1 MFDRRV
7 GHHFLI
13 GCRMRKLALLLGS
26 VMAAVSVPVHAD
38 HHAEAAPAE
47 VASAELEMGVWVT
60 LGTRGGPVTS
70 PTRSQPANLLS
81 FGGKHYLV
89 DAGDGA
95 AGQSGKI
102 GVQTD
107 EIDGIFISHLHFDH
121 TAGILG
127 ILGLRFQTRADK
139 PLTIYGPPGT
149 QELVDGLLA
158 GMLPGATANYGV
170 AGAPVRDHTAGIEVV
185 ELRDRDSVEVDGMT
199 VTVRSNTHY
208 SFAPGSELA
217 DRFQALSLRFDLPG
231 RSIVY
236 TGDTGPSAAVEE
248 LAQGADLLVAEMMD
262 VPLIVSNVRE
272 ANPNMPEPALNNMA
286 THLRDHHLLPRDVGE
301 MAARADVGSLVVT
314 HFAGAEPTTVAHYEY
329 IKTIVQ
335 YYEGPV
341 VIANDLDAF

>member
-1 MFDRRV
+1 
-7 GHHFLI
+7 
-13 GCRMRKLALLLGS
+13 MRKLALLLAS
-26 VMAAVSVPVHAD
+26 AFAAASVPAQAD
-38 HHAEAAPAE
+38 HHGGTAPNQ
-47 VASAELEMGVWVT
+47 STQLELGSWVT

-81 FGGKHYLV
+81 VGGKHYLV
-89 DAGDGA
+89 DVGDGA
-95 AGQSGKI
+95 SGQSGKV

-107 EIDGIFISHLHFDH
+107 MIDGVFISHLHFDH
-121 TAGILG
+121 TAGLLG

-149 QELVDGLLA
+149 QGLVDGLLA

-170 AGAPVRDHTAGIEVV
+170 AGAPIRDHTAGIEVV

-208 SFAPGSELA
+208 SFIPGSDLA
-217 DRFQALSLRFDLPG
+217 ARFQALSLRFDLPG

-248 LAQGADLLVAEMMD
+248 LAQGADMLVAEMMD
-262 VPLIVSNVRE
+262 VPLIVSNVRK

-286 THLRDHHLLPRDVGE
+286 THLRDHHLLPKDVGE
-301 MAARADVGSLVVT
+301 MAARSGVGSLVVT
-314 HFAGAEPTTVAHYEY
+314 HFAGAEPTTAEHYEY
-329 IKTIVQ
+329 IRTIAQ
-335 YYEGPV
+335 YYDGPFT
-341 VIANDLDAF
+341 IANDLEAF

>member
-1 MFDRRV
+1 M
-7 GHHFLI
+7 L
-13 GCRMRKLALLLGS
+13 KLTLLLAS
-26 VMAAVSVPVHAD
+26 TLAAVSVPAQAQQHGGAAAD
-38 HHAEAAPAE
+38 QT
-47 VASAELEMGVWVT
+47 VQLEMGSWVT

-70 PTRSQPANLLS
+70 PTRSQPANLLT

-89 DAGDGA
+89 DVGDGT
-95 AGQSGKI
+95 AGQSGKV

-121 TAGILG
+121 TAGLLG
-127 ILGLRFQTRADK
+127 ILGLRFQTRADE

-170 AGAPVRDHTAGIEVV
+170 AGAPIRDHTAGIEVV

-208 SFAPGSELA
+208 SFVPGSDLA
-217 DRFQALSLRFDLPG
+217 ARFQALSLRFDLPG

-236 TGDTGPSAAVEE
+236 TGDTGPSTAVEE

-262 VPLIVSNVRE
+262 VPLIVSNVRK

-286 THLRDHHLLPRDVGE
+286 THLRDHHLLPKDVGE
-301 MAARADVGSLVVT
+301 MAKRAGVRAVVVT
-314 HFAGAEPTTVAHYEY
+314 HFAGAERDSPKFFEY
-329 IKTIVQ
+329 LKTIAEH
-335 YYEGPV
+335 YDGPV
-341 VIANDLDAF
+341 VVANDMDSC